1 MLDVFQ
7 SSEYITIMLTLITAF
22 IAYST
27 CDEIIRK
34 CLMQYYSHLYRL
46 NDHSLEK
53 LRHTLKIKL
62 MTTSGTIKA
71 TWEIILRI
79 ILGYTMIIFFQKIT
93 EKTNYS
99 FKKRKAYLNYR
110 RFVDKSTNKSSCI
123 FTISQLEL
131 RFREKLQ
138 INVTLKF

>member
-1 MLDVFQ
+1 
-7 SSEYITIMLTLITAF
+7 
-22 IAYST
+22 
-27 CDEIIRK
+27 
-34 CLMQYYSHLYRL
+34 
-46 NDHSLEK
+46 
-53 LRHTLKIKL
+53 

-71 TWEIILRI
+71 TWEMILRV

-123 FTISQLEL
+123 FTILQLEL